1 MIPTWWSTA
10 RTVTASLAV
19 GTLALGLVV
28 ATAPAASAE
37 VSGGVTIPAFYDP
50 PETLPHANGAIVRSR
65 PTTLAVSLSLP
76 GLSGPLPARATLL
89 MYKSTDS
96 AGHAVAVTGTYLE
109 PTATWAAG
117 GARPLVSLA
126 EGTQGQGDQCSPSY
140 GLTHPLTVTPST
152 VQLSYEI
159 PFIYELLAKGIA
171 VVVTDYVGLGTTDRL
186 HTYVNRLD
194 EGRAVLDAARAARK
208 LPGTSLT
215 AASKVA
221 TYGYSQGGGASASA
235 AELQHSYAPDV
246 PLVGSYAGAP
256 PADLS
261 VVLKGI
267 DGTAL
272 VGAIGWAVNGFAQAY
287 PALRPILDANVS
299 ATGRTALTDLEQACT
314 PDAIFRYAFA
324 STSQWTT
331 SGKSLSQVIAADPTA
346 QAIVDAQR
354 IGRVAPA
361 VPVRVSTG
369 TLDDF
374 VAHSQVKQ
382 LATDWCSR
390 GANVT
395 YVPVRQYLPTFGS
408 GANHLGPAV
417 TDSAAAQQ
425 WVVDRFLG
433 KPVTSNCSAV
443 PTLP

>member
-1 MIPTWWSTA
+1 MIAIRTGLVRTCTA
-10 RTVTASLAV
+10 LTVGL
-19 GTLALGLVV
+19 LALGTAA

-37 VSGGVTIPAFYDP
+37 VSGGVTIPSFYDP
-50 PETLPHANGAIVRSR
+50 PTSLPAANGAIVRSR
-65 PTTLAVSLSLP
+65 PTTLAVSLQLP
-76 GLSGPLPARATLL
+76 GMSGPLPGRATLL

-96 AGHAVAVTGTYLE
+96 SGQPVAVTGTYIE
-109 PTATWAAG
+109 PTAAWAAG

-152 VQLSYEI
+152 VQVSYEI
-159 PFIYELLAKGIA
+159 PFIYQLLSKGIA

-186 HTYVNRLD
+186 HTYVNRVD
-194 EGRAVLDAARAARK
+194 QGRAVLDAARAAK
-208 LPGTSLT
+208 QLAGTSLT

-235 AELQHSYAPDV
+235 AELQRSYAPDV
-246 PLVGSYAGAP
+246 ALVGSYAGAP

-287 PALRPILDANVS
+287 PQLRPILDANVS
-299 ATGRTALTDLEQACT
+299 VKGRAVLTDLQQACT
-314 PDAIFRYAFA
+314 PDAIFRYGFH
-324 STSQWTT
+324 STSEWTT
-331 SGKSLSQVIAADPTA
+331 SGTSLSQVIAANPTA
-346 QAIVDAQR
+346 QAVVDAQR
-354 IGRVAPA
+354 IGTTAPA
-361 VPVRVSTG
+361 VPVRMSSG

-382 LATDWCSR
+382 LAANWCSR

-395 YVPVRQYLPTFGS
+395 YVPIRQYLPTFGT

-417 TDSAAAQQ
+417 TDSAAAQA
-425 WVVDRFLG
+425 WIVDRLTG
-433 KPVTSNCSAV
+433 KPVTSNCASL

>member
-1 MIPTWWSTA
+1 MIA
-10 RTVTASLAV
+10 VRTVAALAV
-19 GTLALGLVV
+19 TALTLGV
-28 ATAPAASAE
+28 AVAAAPTAVAE

-50 PETLPHANGAIVRSR
+50 PATLPAANGAIVRSQ
-65 PTTLAVSLSLP
+65 PTTLGVSLQLP
-76 GLSGPLPARATLL
+76 GMTGPLPGRATLL

-96 AGHAVAVTGTYLE
+96 TGRPVAVTGTYLE
-109 PTATWAAG
+109 PTAAWSAG

-140 GLTHPLTVTPST
+140 GLTHPVTVTPST
-152 VQLSYEI
+152 VQVSYEI
-159 PFIYELLAKGIA
+159 PFIYQLLSKGIA

-194 EGRAVLDAARAARK
+194 EGRAVLDAARAAK
-208 LPGTSLT
+208 HLAGTSLT
-215 AASKVA
+215 AASRVA

-235 AELQHSYAPDV
+235 AELQPTYAPDV
-246 PLVGSYAGAP
+246 KLVGSYAGAP

-299 ATGRTALTDLEQACT
+299 AAGRSALQDLQQACT
-314 PDAIFRYAFA
+314 PDAIFRYAFRA
-324 STSQWTT
+324 TSQWTT
-331 SGKSLSQVIAADPTA
+331 SGQSLSQVIAANPTA

-354 IGRVAPA
+354 IGRTAPA
-361 VPVRVSTG
+361 VPVRVSSG

-374 VAHSQVKQ
+374 VAHAQVKQ
-382 LATDWCSR
+382 LATDWCAR

-395 YVPVRQYLPTFGS
+395 YVPIRQYLPTFGT

-417 TDSAAAQQ
+417 TDSAAAQA
-425 WVVDRFLG
+425 WIVDRLQG
-433 KPVTSNCSAV
+433 RPVTSNCGAV
-443 PTLP
+443 STLP